1 MDAKEDIQVYGSSPA
16 LYWLGGIFCLMGSVV
31 FALLFPTWRT
41 GRTNYGAGFLALAAV
56 GCFVQ
61 AVRHRA
67 DEKVA
72 VGRDALVVFRR
83 KRMRDS
89 LSYRDVHR
97 DDWGYTPKYD
107 SPGDNVFSGLF
118 DQLFSR
124 RAGLFLFV
132 GGRETRN
139 RVFIDAAG
147 ARESLSLIRIQAPS
161 MTPVAVLQHQ
171 SGTPTVLL
179 FPGDTVH
186 VSASGKKLTT
196 SATFGAETLLTLS
209 SDQEGATFI
218 TPAGAST
225 ISINGY
231 KTSGR
236 TAALANNEIRV
247 GTHELVV
254 RRL

>member
-1 MDAKEDIQVYGSSPA
+1 
-16 LYWLGGIFCLMGSVV
+16 MGSVL

-41 GRTNYGAGFLALAAV
+41 GGTNYGAGFLALAGV

-83 KRMRDS
+83 KHMRDS
-89 LSYRDVHR
+89 LSYGDVR
-97 DDWGYTPKYD
+97 REDWGYTPKYD
-107 SPGDNVFSGLF
+107 SPGDDVFSGLF
-118 DQLFSR
+118 DQLFRR

-139 RVFIDAAG
+139 RVFMDAVG
-147 ARESLSLIRIQAPS
+147 SRESLSLIRTQAPS
-161 MTPVAVLQHQ
+161 TTPAAVLQHQ

-186 VSASGKKLTT
+186 INASGKTLTA
-196 SATFGAETLLTLS
+196 SAASGTETLLSVS
-209 SDQEGATFI
+209 SDPEGATFI

-225 ISINGY
+225 ISINGC

-236 TAALANNEIRV
+236 AAALANNEIRL